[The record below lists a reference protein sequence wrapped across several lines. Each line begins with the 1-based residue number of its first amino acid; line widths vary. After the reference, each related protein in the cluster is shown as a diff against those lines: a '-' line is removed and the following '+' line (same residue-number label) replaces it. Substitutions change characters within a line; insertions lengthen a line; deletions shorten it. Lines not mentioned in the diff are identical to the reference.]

1 MKTYL
6 FKVKSKTNVQDFL
19 LSELNLSLNIINKI
33 KSGCI
38 FVDGAPCKSLFDVL
52 NANSKVEI
60 VLPKDE
66 VNPYLTPNNYPL
78 EVVYEDEYI
87 LAVIKPKGMLT
98 HSSKYNKAPT
108 LESAVVSMFNEPFTF
123 RSINRLDK
131 DTSGI
136 VIIAKD
142 IISASYFNNLIKA
155 NGIKKTYQAV
165 VVGKPN
171 KQSFIIDAPI
181 ERESEHS
188 IKRVVSPIGKQSK
201 TECLNVKELPN
212 NLSMV
217 EVLLH
222 TGRTHQIRVHFS
234 YIGHPLFGDAL
245 YGEKVDGKTYTL
257 HAGKIE
263 FTHPFTSEKILLTAP
278 LKELF

>member
-52 NANSKVEI
+52 NVNSKVEI

-142 IISASYFNNLIKA
+142 IISASYFNSLIKA

-181 ERESEHS
+181 DRESENS
-188 IKRVVSPIGKQSK
+188 IKRVVTPLGKQSK
-201 TECLNVKELPN
+201 TECVCVKELPN

-222 TGRTHQIRVHFS
+222 TGRTHQIRVHLAD
-234 YIGHPLFGDAL
+234 YRLPLYADSL
-245 YGEKVDGKTYTL
+245 YGQAVDGKTYNL
-257 HAGKIE
+257 CASRLE
-263 FTHPFTSEKILLTAP
+263 FIHPFTKERVVLLAN
-278 LKELF
+278 EDI